1 MTVAIGIKALNEEAN
16 IAACLES
23 ALAGVRPFAGHV
35 VLADSGSHDRTVAIA
50 RDYPDVRVVQLA
62 NPEQRCCGAGA
73 QLAYQGRVKRSF
85 SICST
90 GI

>member
-35 VLADSGSHDRTVAIA
+35 VLADSGSHDRGGHRPRLSRCARGAIGQSGA
-50 RDYPDVRVVQLA
+50 TLLRGGAIGLS
-62 NPEQRCCGAGA
+62 GAGEA
-73 QLAYQGRVKRSF
+73 EF